1 LLKKV
6 AQRGRRR
13 AKTGGVAKR
22 YAEDF
27 GDPRTK
33 LEAFFQQPDEGAWCS
48 TASTSVSKTEGLGSI
63 PSAPAIMNESVCRNL
78 ATERSMFKKMWD
90 STVEFINEVKS
101 EFRKISFPTTSET
114 LGSTTVVIVFCII
127 MSLYL
132 SVVDSFLV
140 WLVGK
145 II

>member
-1 LLKKV
+1 
-6 AQRGRRR
+6 
-13 AKTGGVAKR
+13 
-22 YAEDF
+22 
-27 GDPRTK
+27 
-33 LEAFFQQPDEGAWCS
+33 
-48 TASTSVSKTEGLGSI
+48 
-63 PSAPAIMNESVCRNL
+63 
-78 ATERSMFKKMWD
+78 MFKNLRD
-90 STVEFINEVKS
+90 SITEFIHEVKS
-101 EFRKISFPTTSET
+101 EFRKITFPTKSET